1 MIAEK
6 PSNRPELC
14 GHRAITQLSG
24 LGKIVNEITR
34 LWRRHHLSYDQPNMW
49 SSKPG
54 VTWPCSRPIW
64 NLPRR
69 SLIGGS
75 NRSKTLQRKV
85 GCKNAYLRR
94 LKDIFLIAIGSIFW
108 SMSYSASIR
117 DGKL

>member
-14 GHRAITQLSG
+14 SHRAITQLSG

-54 VTWPCSRPIW
+54 VTWPCSRPVSADAPLSDWPRPKSSGSLLVQLILA
-64 NLPRR
+64 NYEKFDNYYKSLLP
-69 SLIGGS
+69 
-75 NRSKTLQRKV
+75 
-85 GCKNAYLRR
+85 
-94 LKDIFLIAIGSIFW
+94 LKRVFVPEVS
-108 SMSYSASIR
+108 SA
-117 DGKL
+117 DE